1 MRRAHE
7 PCVKRRRARDS
18 AVGTKLAPAS
28 LSSFAYEFRMELPQ
42 DGRRRAFIEQVRPGV
57 DCGRAALKRVLG
69 ETIEVQADVIAEGH
83 ERIACALLHAPVASE
98 SWTTVPMLPCEEDVW
113 QASFVPTRLGRHRYT
128 VAAWIDAFATW
139 RHKFVRRTERE
150 DIDLALREAA
160 TLVRA
165 AAARAR
171 GPERGAL
178 LAYAASLE
186 SDTPLEERRQS
197 ALTEALREL
206 MAAAPDRSLE
216 TLYDPPLEVVVERPV
231 ARYAAWYEFFPRSS
245 AEAAAEH
252 GTLATAARRL
262 AYVAA
267 MGFDVVY
274 LPPIH
279 PIGDGH
285 RKGRNNALEAKA
297 DDPGSPWAIGAASG
311 GHKSV
316 HEDLG
321 TLEDFASF
329 RREAQRLG
337 LEIALDIAF
346 QCSPEHPYVHEH
358 PLWFARRPDG
368 SVQFAE
374 NPPKKYEDIYPIDF
388 GTAEWRALWIELRDV
403 VLFWVD
409 HGVKIFRVDNPHTK
423 PFDFWRWLIA
433 DVQSRHPDTIFLA
446 EAFSRPRV
454 MFRLA
459 KLGFSQSY
467 TYFTWRNSKQE
478 LTDYF
483 TELKR
488 ARDWFRPNLWPN
500 TPDILH
506 EYLQTGGRPAF
517 MARAALAATLG
528 ASYGVYGPAFELLE
542 HAPRE
547 PGSEEYLDSEKYELK
562 HWELTRDDSL
572 KDFLTRL
579 NAIRRGNPALQHDDT
594 LTFRQIDNDR
604 LLCYSKTS
612 RDGKNIV
619 LVVVNLDPLH
629 AQSGFIDVP
638 LDEWSLDAHDAYLAH
653 ELLSGQRYEWQG
665 PRVFVTLAPAE
676 CPAYVFRIEARH
688 SASERDFDYFA

>member
-1 MRRAHE
+1 
-7 PCVKRRRARDS
+7 
-18 AVGTKLAPAS
+18 
-28 LSSFAYEFRMELPQ
+28 MELPQ

-83 ERIACALLHAPVASE
+83 ERIACALLHTSAGSE
-98 SWTTVPMLPCEEDVW
+98 SWLAVPMVQLEEDVW
-113 QASFVPTRLGRHRYT
+113 QASFVPTQLGRHRYT
-128 VAAWIDAFATW
+128 VAAWLDAFATW
-139 RHKFVRRTERE
+139 RHKFVRRAEPD
-150 DIDLALREAA
+150 DIDLALREGAA
-160 TLVRA
+160 LVRA

-178 LAYAASLE
+178 LAYAASLG
-186 SDTPLEERRQS
+186 SDAPLEERRLC

-206 MAAAPDRSLE
+206 MAGAPDRSLE
-216 TLYDPPLEVVVERPV
+216 TVYDPPLEVVVERPL
-231 ARYAAWYEFFPRSS
+231 ARCGAWYQFFPRSS
-245 AEAAAEH
+245 ADAPARH
-252 GTLATAARRL
+252 GTFATAARRL
-262 AYVAA
+262 SYVAA

-279 PIGDGH
+279 PIGAGH
-285 RKGRNNALEAKA
+285 RKGRNNALHARS
-297 DDPGSPWAIGAASG
+297 DDPGSPWAIGASSG
-311 GHKSV
+311 GHKNV
-316 HEDLG
+316 HKELG

-329 RREAQRLG
+329 RREAERLG

-346 QCSPEHPYVHEH
+346 QCSPEHPYVREH

-388 GTAEWRALWIELRDV
+388 GTAEWRALWVELRDV

-433 DVQSRHPDTIFLA
+433 DVQRRHPDTIFLA

-467 TYFTWRNSKQE
+467 TYFTWRNTKQE

-483 TELKR
+483 TELK
-488 ARDWFRPNLWPN
+488 ATRDWFRPSLWPN

-506 EYLQTGGRPAF
+506 EYLQTGGRSAF
-517 MARAALAATLG
+517 MARAALAATLS
-528 ASYGVYGPAFELLE
+528 ANYGIYGPAFELLE
-542 HAPRE
+542 QAPRE
-547 PGSEEYLDSEKYELK
+547 TGSEEYLDSEKYELRS
-562 HWELTRDDSL
+562 WELTREDSL
-572 KDFLTRL
+572 RDFLTRL
-579 NAIRRGNPALQHDDT
+579 NAVRRENSALQHDDT

-604 LLCYSKTS
+604 LICYSKTS
-612 RDGKNIV
+612 REGNNVV
-619 LVVVNLDPLH
+619 LVVVNLDPKH

-638 LDEWSLDAHDAYLAH
+638 LDEWSLDAHGAYQAQ
-653 ELLSGQRYEWQG
+653 ELLSGERYEWQG
-665 PRVFVTLAPAE
+665 PRVFVTLSPAE
-676 CPAYVFRIEARH
+676 CPAHVFRIEARR